1 MINHMF
7 ILNLPPGSVWEVFW
21 PKQNC
26 YGPSLQH
33 ERGELIIIII
43 IIIYTPTQVHRV
55 TMVGG
60 ELKVTTSMYRR

>member
-1 MINHMF
+1 MMEISA
-7 ILNLPPGSVWEVFW
+7 III
-21 PKQNC
+21 
-26 YGPSLQH
+26 
-33 ERGELIIIII
+33 IIIII